1 MLPGGFGAPSC
12 SIAPV
17 AVANASPVSVH
28 TGRRFHRPPDEDP
41 ENMTTTLAV
50 RFSLAFMAAMLALAP
65 RAAWSQESAPAQ
77 GDRVYTSGLMTR
89 WGKAVTPENAWR
101 SYPRPQMQ
109 RERWLN
115 LNGEWDYAIRPK
127 AEPRPTA
134 MDGRILV
141 PFAVESKLSGVAR
154 KVGPDDRIWYRRS
167 FSIPADWSGQR
178 VLLHF
183 GAVDFEAHVLVNGGL
198 VGSHRGGS
206 DTFAFDI
213 TDYLKAGGNEL
224 VVQVTDP
231 TSDGA
236 QPRGKQQLSPKSIW
250 YTPVSGIWQTVWL
263 EPVPALRIEDVR
275 VTPDIDAGA
284 LDVEVALNR
293 SAGNEH
299 AVRITARA
307 DDRQVSSTIVR
318 ANRRARLPVPD
329 ARLWSP
335 DDPYLYDLDVEL
347 VTVADP
353 LAHLEQGPREQ
364 ALITDTET
372 RAYADAK
379 VTGEPLDTV
388 RSYFA
393 MRKSSLGPGPVAGQ
407 PALLLNNKPVFQN
420 GTLDQGWWPDGL
432 LTPPS
437 EEAIAFELDFLKK
450 AGFNMLRKHIKI
462 EPAQYYYLAD
472 RMGILIWQDMPSGEE
487 EDSLDQFVRPTS
499 TDEALMP
506 ARVTDEFEYELLR
519 MISDLRHHPSIVTW
533 VVNNEGWGQYAST
546 RLAQMVK
553 ALDPSR
559 TVNKASGWLDTGDAG
574 SDIYDIH
581 TYEEVPNAPKPDTRR
596 AIVLGEFGG
605 IGLPVEG
612 HLWFPGNRNWGYQTA
627 KDRDDYLQRYR
638 RKYAEVIRQAREL
651 GLSAAVYTQSTD
663 VEGEVNGLLTYDREV
678 SKLPVDAYAEIHAPL
693 FGRAEK

>member
-1 MLPGGFGAPSC
+1 MMTPL
-12 SIAPV
+12 
-17 AVANASPVSVH
+17 SV
-28 TGRRFHRPPDEDP
+28 R
-41 ENMTTTLAV
+41 L
-50 RFSLAFMAAMLALAP
+50 SLAFALLVMAAAP
-65 RAAWSQESAPAQ
+65 CDARPQDASPP
-77 GDRVYTSGLMTR
+77 GDRIYTSDLMTR
-89 WGKAVTPENAWR
+89 WGRTVTPDNAWR
-101 SYPRPQMQ
+101 SYPRPQMK
-109 RERWLN
+109 RERWHN

-127 AEPRPTA
+127 AEPQPDR
-134 MDGRILV
+134 MDGKILV

-167 FSIPADWSGQR
+167 FSVPGDWSGER

-183 GAVDFEAHVLVNGGL
+183 GAVDFEAHVQVNGAL

-213 TDYLKAGGNEL
+213 TDYLKSGDNEL
-224 VVQVTDP
+224 LVQVTDP
-231 TSDGA
+231 TSQGA
-236 QPRGKQQLSPKSIW
+236 QPRGKQQLVPGSIW

-263 EPVPALRIEDVR
+263 EPVPALRIEDVS
-275 VTPDIDAGA
+275 VTPDIDAGE
-284 LDVEVALNR
+284 LEVKVALNR

-307 DDRQVSSTIVR
+307 GSKKVSSTIVR
-318 ANRRARLPVPD
+318 ANRRARLPIPD

-347 VTVADP
+347 VAVADP
-353 LAHLEQGPREQ
+353 LRHLKKDQREQ
-364 ALITDTET
+364 ALLTQAES
-372 RAYADAK
+372 RAYAEAK
-379 VTGEPLDTV
+379 VTGAPLDAT

-407 PALLLNNKPVFQN
+407 PVLLLNNSPVFQN

-472 RMGILIWQDMPSGEE
+472 RMGILVWQDMPSGVEM
-487 EDSLDQFVRPTS
+487 DSLDQFVRPGS
-499 TDEALMP
+499 TEEALMP
-506 ARVTDEFEYELLR
+506 ARVTDEYEYELLR
-519 MISDLRHHPSIVTW
+519 MISDLRNHPSIVTW

-546 RLAQMVK
+546 RLARMVK
-553 ALDPSR
+553 DLDPSR
-559 TVNKASGWLDTGDAG
+559 TVNKTSGWLDTGDEG
-574 SDIYDIH
+574 SDFYDIH
-581 TYEEVPNAPKPDTRR
+581 TYEDVPNAPARNARR

-612 HLWFPGNRNWGYQTA
+612 HLWFPDKRNWGYQTA
-627 KDRDDYLQRYR
+627 KDQADYLQRYR

-651 GLSAAVYTQSTD
+651 GLSAAVYTQTSD
-663 VEGEVNGLLTYDREV
+663 VEGEVNGLLTYDREE
-678 SKLPVDAYAEIHAPL
+678 SKLPADTFAEVHAPL
-693 FGRAEK
+693 FDRDDDP

>member
-1 MLPGGFGAPSC
+1 MKHPSFGLPH
-12 SIAPV
+12 
-17 AVANASPVSVH
+17 AVAIL
-28 TGRRFHRPPDEDP
+28 
-41 ENMTTTLAV
+41 M
-50 RFSLAFMAAMLALAP
+50 ALASGC
-65 RAAWSQESAPAQ
+65 AWAQQDAPAQ
-77 GDRVYTSGLMTR
+77 DDGIYTSDLTTR
-89 WGKAVTPENAWR
+89 WGRAVTPENAWR
-101 SYPRPQMQ
+101 SYPRPQMK

-127 AEPRPTA
+127 AEAMPER

-154 KVGPDDRIWYRRS
+154 KVGPGDRIWYRRS
-167 FSIPADWSGQR
+167 FEVPGDWSGQQ

-183 GAVDFEAHVLVNGGL
+183 GAVDFEAHVLVNGAM

-213 TDYLKAGGNEL
+213 TDYLKPGDNEL

-231 TSDGA
+231 TSEGA
-236 QPRGKQQLSPKSIW
+236 QPRGKQQLVPEGIW

-263 EPVPALRIEDVR
+263 EPVPALRIEDVNL
-275 VTPDIDAGA
+275 TPDIDAGT
-284 LDVEVALNR
+284 LDVDVALNR
-293 SAGNEH
+293 SADNRH
-299 AVRITARA
+299 AVRITAMA
-307 DDRQVSSTIVR
+307 GGKKVSSTIVR
-318 ANRRARLPVPD
+318 ANRRATLPVPD

-347 VTVADP
+347 VEVADP
-353 LAHLEQGPREQ
+353 LAGSDRGERER
-364 ALITDTET
+364 ALMTEAEA
-372 RAYADAK
+372 RAYAKAK
-379 VTGEPLDTV
+379 VAGAPLDAV

-407 PALLLNNKPVFQN
+407 PALLLNNRPVFQN

-437 EEAIAFELDFLKK
+437 EEAIAFELDFLKQ

-487 EDSLDQFVRPTS
+487 MNSLDQFVRPTS

-506 ARVTDEFEYELLR
+506 ARVTDEYEYELLR
-519 MISDLRHHPSIVTW
+519 MISDLRNHPSIVTW

-546 RLAQMVK
+546 RLARMVK

-559 TVNKASGWLDTGDAG
+559 TVNKTSGWLDTGDEG

-581 TYEEVPNAPKPDTRR
+581 TYEEVPNAPEKNARR

-612 HLWFPGNRNWGYQTA
+612 HLWFPDKRNWGYQTA

-651 GLSAAVYTQSTD
+651 GLSAAVYTQTSD
-663 VEGEVNGLLTYDREV
+663 VEGEVNGLLTYDREA
-678 SKLPVDAYAEIHAPL
+678 SKLPAETFAEIHAPL
-693 FGRAEK
+693 FGSGAK

>member
-1 MLPGGFGAPSC
+1 MK
-12 SIAPV
+12 
-17 AVANASPVSVH
+17 
-28 TGRRFHRPPDEDP
+28 
-41 ENMTTTLAV
+41 TLVV
-50 RFSLAFMAAMLALAP
+50 RLSLAFASAVLALLP
-65 RAAWSQESAPAQ
+65 CYSWSQVALPAQ
-77 GDRVYTSGLMTR
+77 DDAVHTSALVTR
-89 WGKAVTPENAWR
+89 WGRAVTPENAWQ
-101 SYPRPQMQ
+101 SYPRPGMK
-109 RERWLN
+109 RERWRN

-127 AEPRPTA
+127 AEPRPTR

-154 KVGPDDRIWYRRS
+154 KVGPEDRIWYRRS
-167 FSIPADWSGQR
+167 FAVPGDWLGER
-178 VLLHF
+178 IMLHF

-213 TDYLKAGGNEL
+213 TDYLKPGNNEL

-231 TSDGA
+231 TSAGA
-236 QPRGKQQLSPKSIW
+236 QPRGKQQLTPKSIW

-263 EPVPALRIEDVR
+263 EPVPSLHIEDVN

-284 LDVEVALNR
+284 LDVDVVLNR
-293 SAGNEH
+293 STGNGH
-299 AVRITARA
+299 AVRITAKVGGKT
-307 DDRQVSSTIVR
+307 VSSTIVR

-347 VTVADP
+347 VAVTDP
-353 LAHLEQGPREQ
+353 LRHLDQGAREE
-364 ALITDTET
+364 ALITDAELQ
-372 RAYADAK
+372 AYAQAR
-379 VTGEPLDTV
+379 VTGAPLDAV

-393 MRKSSLGPGPVAGQ
+393 MRKSSLGPGKVAGQ
-407 PALLLNNKPVFQN
+407 PMLLLNNKPVFQN

-437 EEAIAFELDFLKK
+437 EEAIAYEIDFLKK

-462 EPAQYYYLAD
+462 EPAHYYYLAD
-472 RMGILIWQDMPSGEE
+472 TMGILIWQDMPSGEE
-487 EDSLDQFVRPTS
+487 EDSLDQFVRPKAS
-499 TDEALMP
+499 DEALMP

-519 MISDLRHHPSIVTW
+519 MISDLRDHPSIVTW

-546 RLAQMVK
+546 RLGHMVK

-559 TVNKASGWLDTGDAG
+559 TVNKTSGWLDTGDAG
-574 SDIYDIH
+574 SDIFDIH
-581 TYEEVPNAPKPDTRR
+581 TYEEVPNAPSHNRHR

-612 HLWFPGNRNWGYQTA
+612 HLWFPDQRNWGYQTA

-651 GLSAAVYTQSTD
+651 GLSAAVYTQTSD

-678 SKLPVDAYAEIHAPL
+678 SKLPAESFARIHAPL
-693 FGRAEK
+693 FERGAE

>member
-1 MLPGGFGAPSC
+1 MTPL
-12 SIAPV
+12 
-17 AVANASPVSVH
+17 SV
-28 TGRRFHRPPDEDP
+28 R
-41 ENMTTTLAV
+41 L
-50 RFSLAFMAAMLALAP
+50 SLAFALLVMAAAP
-65 RAAWSQESAPAQ
+65 CDARPQDASPP
-77 GDRVYTSGLMTR
+77 GDRIYTSDLMTR
-89 WGKAVTPENAWR
+89 WGRTVTPDNAWR
-101 SYPRPQMQ
+101 SYPRPQMK
-109 RERWLN
+109 RERWHN
-115 LNGEWDYAIRPK
+115 LNGEWEYAIRPK
-127 AEPRPTA
+127 AEPRPA
-134 MDGRILV
+134 RMDGKILV

-167 FSIPADWSGQR
+167 FSVPDDWSGER

-183 GAVDFEAHVLVNGGL
+183 GAVDFEAHVQVNGAL

-213 TDYLKAGGNEL
+213 TDYLKSGDNEL
-224 VVQVTDP
+224 LVQVTDP
-231 TSDGA
+231 TSQGA
-236 QPRGKQQLSPKSIW
+236 QPRGKQQLAPGSIW

-263 EPVPALRIEDVR
+263 EPVPALRIEDVN
-275 VTPDIDAGA
+275 VTPDIDAGE
-284 LDVEVALNR
+284 LEVKVALNR

-307 DDRQVSSTIVR
+307 GGKKVSSTIVR
-318 ANRRARLPVPD
+318 ANRRARLPIPD

-335 DDPYLYDLDVEL
+335 DDPYLYDLDIEL
-347 VTVADP
+347 VAVADP
-353 LAHLEQGPREQ
+353 LRHLKKDQREQ
-364 ALITDTET
+364 ALLTQAES

-379 VTGEPLDTV
+379 VTGAPLDAT

-407 PALLLNNKPVFQN
+407 PALLLNNSPVFQN

-472 RMGILIWQDMPSGEE
+472 RMGILIWQDMPSGVEL
-487 EDSLDQFVRPTS
+487 DSLDQFVRPGS
-499 TDEALMP
+499 TEEALMP
-506 ARVTDEFEYELLR
+506 ARVTDEYEYELLR
-519 MISDLRHHPSIVTW
+519 MISDLRNHPSIVTW

-546 RLAQMVK
+546 RLARMVK
-553 ALDPSR
+553 DLDPSR
-559 TVNKASGWLDTGDAG
+559 TVNKTSGWLDTGDEG
-574 SDIYDIH
+574 SDFYDIH
-581 TYEEVPNAPKPDTRR
+581 TYEDVPNAPAHNARR

-612 HLWFPGNRNWGYQTA
+612 HLWFPDKRNWGYQTA
-627 KDRDDYLQRYR
+627 KDQADYLQRYR

-651 GLSAAVYTQSTD
+651 GLSAAVYTQTSD
-663 VEGEVNGLLTYDREV
+663 VEGEVNGLLTYDREA
-678 SKLPVDAYAEIHAPL
+678 SKLPADTFAEVHAPL
-693 FGRAEK
+693 FDRDDDP